1 MEIPQT
7 CASLNN
13 ATKRFRELVLS
24 GQIIA
29 EYSPLLEWCLANAV
43 EVKNS
48 NGDIKLSKRHKD
60 DTQRIDPV
68 AALMNA
74 MARLIVKVD
83 NRIDVNKVV
92 EERGFV
98 L

>member
-1 MEIPQT
+1 MQGRI
-7 CASLNN
+7 
-13 ATKRFRELVLS
+13 V
-24 GQIIA
+24 A
-29 EYSPLLEWCLANAV
+29 EYSPLLEWCLSNAV

-74 MARLIVKVD
+74 LTRLIVKVD
-83 NRIDVNKVV
+83 NKIDMNREI
-92 EERGFV
+92 EERGYVFD
-98 L
+98 